1 MANRSIQLAMWT
13 APLLASY
20 VVNVS
25 AAQLIITGVFDGP
38 LPGGNPKGIELFATE
53 DISNLASYAVG
64 SANNGGGSAGEEFT
78 FPGESATSGQF
89 LYLGTEQ
96 FEFENFFGILP
107 DYTTSAMLINGDDA
121 IELFHEGQVIDTF
134 GQIDVDGTGEPWEY
148 VDGWAYRVDQTGPD
162 GSTFKLEAWFFSG
175 PDALDGETF
184 NDDAI
189 SPVPVGTYVGG
200 GAGTV
205 LQAGDADQDLDFD
218 QLDLVKVQIASKYL
232 TSRAATWGE
241 GDWNA
246 APGGTQGSPPRGDG
260 LFNQRDIIAAQLA
273 NIYLTGPYGALTG
286 KGTRGDGQTSI
297 VYDQRSGELAVD
309 APAGSEL
316 TSINIDSAAA
326 IFTGS
331 QAQNLG
337 GSFDNDADN
346 NIFKATFGSS
356 FGSLSFGN
364 VAQAGLSEQFLLGD
378 LTVVG
383 SLAGGGAL
391 GNVDLIYVPIPE
403 PSGVALLGVGLL
415 VLVTLATTGQGSR
428 LARGCDSARK

>member
-1 MANRSIQLAMWT
+1 MVNRSTRCAIWA
-13 APLLASY
+13 AALLASY
-20 VVNVS
+20 LVNVS

-38 LPGGNPKGIELFATE
+38 LPGGLPKGIELFATE
-53 DISNLASYAVG
+53 DIADLASYGVG
-64 SANNGGGSAGEEFT
+64 SANNGGGSAGVEFT
-78 FPGESATSGQF
+78 FPGDPATAGQF
-89 LYLGTEQ
+89 LYLATEQ
-96 FEFENFFGILP
+96 SEFENFFNFLP

-121 IELFHEGQVIDTF
+121 IELFRDGQVMDTF
-134 GQIDVDGTGEPWEY
+134 GQIDVDGTGQPWEY
-148 VDGWAYRVDQTGPD
+148 IDGWAYREDQTGPD
-162 GSTFKLEAWFFSG
+162 GSTFELAHWFFSG
-175 PDALDGETF
+175 PDALDGATS

-189 SPVPVGTYVGG
+189 RPVPVGTYVGG
-200 GAGTV
+200 GPGIA

-232 TSRAATWGE
+232 TGRAATWGD

-246 APGGTQGSPPRGDG
+246 APGGTQGSPPPGDG
-260 LFNQRDIIAAQLA
+260 FFNQRDIIAAQLA
-273 NIYLTGPYGALTG
+273 NIYLTGPYGALAG
-286 KGTRGDGQTSI
+286 KGTRADAQTSI
-297 VYDQRSGELAVD
+297 VYDSQSGELAVD

-316 TSINIDSAAA
+316 TSINIDSAAG

-331 QAQNLG
+331 AAQNLG

-378 LTVVG
+378 LSVVG

-391 GNVDLIYVPIPE
+391 GNVDLIYVLVPE
-403 PSGVALLGVGLL
+403 PSGIALLGAGLL
-415 VLVTLATTGQGSR
+415 VPISLAVRRHSKTGMTVV
-428 LARGCDSARK
+428 